1 MLGCHWLTV
10 LEGWTRRLA
19 VNPLRVFYFERW
31 SKDRGASESPP
42 TSRCWLWSNPGGRSL
57 LSKDVREDVLEESF
71 ELLKTRNQLTS
82 LSRRPG
88 EKFDSLFVLSEQS
101 HGDIS
106 INLVKWSVTGRIELH
121 FLPRDVET
129 DDLCRSPQTPSS
141 QLERACVSIYFPVS
155 PSPLFRTQTLC
166 AQAAGGFCSGW
177 CRFFFPPN
185 LPLLTASEKQTLF
198 DRRWYLRAAP

>member
-1 MLGCHWLTV
+1 MKQKQKSLQKSAHLQVLTLV
-10 LEGWTRRLA
+10 PPLEVG
-19 VNPLRVFYFERW
+19 
-31 SKDRGASESPP
+31 
-42 TSRCWLWSNPGGRSL
+42 
-57 LSKDVREDVLEESF
+57 LSYQRNAREDVLEESF

-88 EKFDSLFVLSEQS
+88 EKFDSLFCAVRTQS

-129 DDLCRSPQTPSS
+129 DDLCSGPQTPSS
-141 QLERACVSIYFPVS
+141 QLERGCVSIYFPVS

-177 CRFFFPPN
+177 CRVFFF
-185 LPLLTASEKQTLF
+185 LTSHFLQLLRNKLCLAE
-198 DRRWYLRAAP
+198 DGI